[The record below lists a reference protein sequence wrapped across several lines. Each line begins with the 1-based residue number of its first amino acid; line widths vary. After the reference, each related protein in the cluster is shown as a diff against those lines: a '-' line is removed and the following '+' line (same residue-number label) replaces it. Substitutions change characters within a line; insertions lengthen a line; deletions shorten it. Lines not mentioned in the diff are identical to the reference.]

1 MISMLNDVGAIDC
14 VKVHLDLDLWTDYC
28 NIERGRRL

>member
-14 VKVHLDLDLWTDYC
+14 VKVHLDLDL
-28 NIERGRRL
+28 